1 MPLPT
6 LFWLALAFYMGA
18 AVAPLLAPNPVIPA
32 AMAALSLGVF
42 LTFHLHS
49 MIKIREFPARAG
61 RGRYMPAMLFLVLL
75 SAALAG
81 AAYRIEYR
89 CNATELN
96 PVVDSPVR
104 IYGEVWSIPEVR
116 RPRPHWQAE
125 LPRGIPIAR
134 SAPGGSGDDGS
145 GEFLIVAYSFRVSHF
160 AVWTDQG
167 WGSWTPGHALVRVT
181 QYLGPA
187 ALFSVMPGER
197 VAVEGRL
204 ERPPGLR
211 NPGGFDYAAHLAGQ
225 GVFFTIGPVKAW
237 QRLAQDEM
245 PPVVEGRATAATAV
259 RGLRAGA
266 LGLAYRARGL
276 AQAMFERHLSPRAAA
291 LLNAIILG
299 LKDEEAKS
307 LTGIF
312 ARVGI
317 VHLLAVSGLHV
328 GYVALLVNRTVRL
341 VGRGAVV
348 PAASALG
355 LGAYALLTGSRPP
368 VLRASIMAGLLLL
381 APSLRRPSSSYAT
394 LAVPALIL
402 TIYNPEIV
410 ADVGYQLTVT
420 ATMGIL
426 ITHQFLIGLSQ
437 ARVQVSREAEGGS
450 VGYLFGIRPL
460 QAAVGLMAVSIG
472 AQLGTLPVV
481 AAHFHRL
488 PWAGIPL
495 NILAI
500 PLAGFLVL
508 GGLIFL
514 GVGCLWGP
522 GARLLG
528 WCLNLGASG
537 LVGLATLAD
546 DALPRPL
553 PLATPHPWLIGLY
566 YFSLLLL
573 FRTVVRRRQGRGTA
587 IAPALLLLLS
597 LILIIT
603 PPRSP
608 GLTVTFLD
616 VGQGDAS
623 VLQLP
628 TGDVWVVDAGPAVNG
643 INPVAA
649 FLLARGIGEID
660 CFVAT
665 HAHADHIAGFP
676 ALAREL
682 PVKRLLAPPF
692 MMESQE
698 GREFIS
704 AALDLGIEVQLASTG
719 QVCYRSSSGGPGVET
734 VITALHPPAESIR
747 GTRSEENDN
756 SLVLLVRVPGVAVV
770 LMGDGEEAA
779 ERSVQDQLSRM
790 GLAVEGRFRPSP
802 GHRKGGSTIVVLKAG
817 HHGSRWASTL
827 TFLDFLKPEVA
838 IISVGENSFGHPSPE
853 AMERIR
859 LAGAPLYRTDETGAI
874 QVRITSKG
882 VWVRTLRP

>member
-18 AVAPLLAPNPVIPA
+18 AVAPLLAPSPVMVA
-32 AMAALSLGVF
+32 AMAALLLVVF
-42 LTFHLHS
+42 LIFHLHS
-49 MIKIREFPARAG
+49 IIKTREVSARTG
-61 RGRYMPAMLFLVLL
+61 RGRSLPAMLFLVLL

-89 CNATELN
+89 CNATELK
-96 PVVDSPVR
+96 PLVDSPVR
-104 IYGEVWSIPEVR
+104 IYGEVWTIPEVR

-125 LPRGIPIAR
+125 LPRGIP
-134 SAPGGSGDDGS
+134 SAGSAVGESGEDAS
-145 GEFLIVAYSFRVSHF
+145 GEFLIAAYTLRVSHVT
-160 AVWTDQG
+160 VWTDQG
-167 WGSWTPGHALVRVT
+167 WDSWMPGHALVRVT

-204 ERPPGLR
+204 EMPPGLR

-225 GVFFTIGPVKAW
+225 GVFFNIGPVKAW
-237 QRLAQDEM
+237 QHLAQDEM
-245 PPVVEGRATAATAV
+245 PTVGEGQARAGTAV

-266 LGLAYRARGL
+266 LGLAYRARSL

-394 LAVPALIL
+394 LAISALIL
-402 TIYNPEIV
+402 VISNPEIV

-420 ATMGIL
+420 ATIGIL
-426 ITHQFLIGLSQ
+426 ITHQFLIRLSQ
-437 ARVQVSREAEGGS
+437 ARARASKEAEEGS
-450 VGYLFGIRPL
+450 EGYLFGIRPL

-508 GGLIFL
+508 GGLVFL
-514 GVGCLWGP
+514 GVGCFWGP
-522 GARLLG
+522 GAGFLG

-553 PLATPHPWLIGLY
+553 PLATPHPWLVGLY
-566 YFSLLLL
+566 YLSLLLL

-827 TFLDFLKPEVA
+827 TFLDFLKPQVA
-838 IISVGENSFGHPSPE
+838 IVSVGENSFGHPSPE
-853 AMERIR
+853 AMDRIR
-859 LAGAPLYRTDETGAI
+859 LAGASLYRTDGSGAI